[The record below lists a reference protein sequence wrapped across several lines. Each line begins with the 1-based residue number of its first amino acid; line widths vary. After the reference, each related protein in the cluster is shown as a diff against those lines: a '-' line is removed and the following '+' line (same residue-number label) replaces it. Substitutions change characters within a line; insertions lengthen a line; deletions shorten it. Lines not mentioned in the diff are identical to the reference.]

1 MLQAAIEL
9 QEWESLASTRQAEQ
23 KASGTSGDLRQ
34 EVQPQEWEQALAN
47 LRCLVAAFV
56 RISAKVLDLIES
68 VVAAKELELQLVV
81 SSAKDSY
88 RVVDT
93 K

>member
-1 MLQAAIEL
+1 MAY
-9 QEWESLASTRQAEQ
+9 
-23 KASGTSGDLRQ
+23 LRY
-34 EVQPQEWEQALAN
+34 
-47 LRCLVAAFV
+47 LVAAFV
-56 RISAKVLDLIES
+56 RVSAKVLDSIES

-81 SSAKDSY
+81 RSTKDSY